1 MKEFRCGRGFFL
13 VSFWLLQLIWGR
25 LEFVIRTVRKC
36 VFISKFLNYK
46 DGFCCRPLRTRDS
59 NSVPDAVLPGWARQL
74 QGAEEFQK
82 IQFVVWCR
90 TLWGRREGWII
101 RSFSACLQAFF
112 FLLSSNFYFQDFV
125 LSSLHLLEFP
135 QSYNPCY
142 FQQNICISHFPLPLI
157 LSILKRI
164 LTWISWPKHV
174 IVKWFIW
181 IIAFLNYAEGYIERK
196 IFNLCISSSK
206 NVNIGICCKDWYIV
220 EVQLVSALINVLLNL
235 IDDWVLIS

>member
-1 MKEFRCGRGFFL
+1 MGFSWFL
-13 VSFWLLQLIWGR
+13 FDCSSWYEAGLHLLSKQLKNVCSYLSFWITKMD
-25 LEFVIRTVRKC
+25 FVAGLC
-36 VFISKFLNYK
+36 VPMIAILCLMQSCP
-46 DGFCCRPLRTRDS
+46 GGQGSCRELK
-59 NSVPDAVLPGWARQL
+59 
-74 QGAEEFQK
+74 FQK
-82 IQFVVWCR
+82 IQFLVWCR

-101 RSFSACLQAFF
+101 RSFFACLQAFF

-157 LSILKRI
+157 LSILKCI
-164 LTWISWPKHV
+164 LTWISCPKHV

-181 IIAFLNYAEGYIERK
+181 IIASLNYAEGYIERK

-206 NVNIGICCKDWYIV
+206 NVNIGICCKDWYVV
-220 EVQLVSALINVLLNL
+220 EVQLVSALINVFLNL